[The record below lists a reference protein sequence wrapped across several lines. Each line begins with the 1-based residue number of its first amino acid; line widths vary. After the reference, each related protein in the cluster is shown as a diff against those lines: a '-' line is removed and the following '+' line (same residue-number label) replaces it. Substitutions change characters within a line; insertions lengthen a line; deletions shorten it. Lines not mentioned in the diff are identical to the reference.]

1 MWGVTRMVQARP
13 CRVQWVTRRSDLS
26 EVVDR
31 LADAGATLVSRSACE
46 PRTVDLDE
54 VGDAET
60 GFLSIA
66 EFGLDTETL
75 TAHLA
80 STARGL
86 PAGETMII
94 DLTGSRLRVAV
105 LPVGGNHG
113 VIVRDVSGVRRFPR
127 PALGFGR
134 DTARRLVDRFHPP
147 FCDDVVASR
156 GVAA

>member
-1 MWGVTRMVQARP
+1 MVQATK

-26 EVVDR
+26 AVVDR
-31 LADAGATLVSRSACE
+31 LADNGATLVSRSACE
-46 PRTVDLDE
+46 PTTDDLDE
-54 VGDAET
+54 VGDAEI

-66 EFGLDTETL
+66 EFGLDADTL

-94 DLTGSRLRVAV
+94 DLTRSRLRVAV
-105 LPVGGNHG
+105 LPVGGSHG
-113 VIVRDVSGVRRFPR
+113 VIVRDAAGVRRFAR

-134 DTARRLVDRFHPP
+134 ETARRLVDRLHPP
-147 FCDDVVASR
+147 PFDDVVASR
-156 GVAA
+156 GEAA